1 MKGKKKSRF
10 TKADRVILLVLAAAL
25 VLTVFLSNLP
35 SARQSAGQEDAS
47 HTVTY
52 KDYLGK
58 KIGVLSGT
66 NMEQAALDFFPG
78 SEYVHFNGYP
88 DMNAA
93 LESGMIDAYLGD
105 EPALKSTHAAQPQI
119 DYIKERLTNN
129 SYSFAFRKN
138 DPAEKKLRDQLN
150 AFMKEIRAD
159 GTYDAI
165 DSTWFGNDE
174 DKKVVDMSGLTG
186 ENGTIH
192 VITTSTD
199 EPFSYIKD
207 GKNVGLDIDVTVRFC
222 RAYGYALEIGDVD
235 FQARIPAL
243 ESGQYEFT
251 TSMNVTPEREEAV
264 LFSDPV
270 SEGGIVVA
278 VRASDLNGGAATE
291 KKGFFQGLS
300 ESFVKNFIRE
310 SRWKL
315 ILQGMG
321 TTCFITFFAA
331 LFGTLLA
338 FVICRFRSLDSALAG
353 PVSDFYVRILQGTP
367 MVVVLMMLYYVI
379 LGRTGM
385 PAIWV
390 AVTGFALNVGAY
402 GSEIM
407 RSGIESVDKGQ
418 REAAIA
424 LGFSEREAFYE
435 FIFPQA
441 AVTFLPVYRGE
452 LVSLLKSTSI
462 VGYISILDL
471 TKMSDIIRSRTYEAF
486 FPLIA
491 TALIYFLLAWLITVL
506 MEALLARVDWRSERN
521 RKRRRAGR

>member
-1 MKGKKKSRF
+1 MRPEKRRF
-10 TKADRVILLVLAAAL
+10 TKADRIILIVLAAAL
-25 VLTVFLSNLP
+25 LLAVLL
-35 SARQSAGQEDAS
+35 QSLGVRKKTGQQDPA
-47 HTVTY
+47 HTVTWQ
-52 KDYLGK
+52 DYQGR

-66 NMEQAALDFFPG
+66 NMEEAAKKFFPQ
-78 SEYVHFNGYP
+78 SEYFYYKGYP

-93 LESGMIDAYLGD
+93 LEAGIIDAYLVD
-105 EPALKSTHAAQPQI
+105 EPAIRCTHASQPQI
-119 DYIKERLTNN
+119 DYIKERLTDN

-138 DPAEKKLRDQLN
+138 EPEETKLRDQLN
-150 AFMKEIRAD
+150 EFLKKIRSD
-159 GTYDAI
+159 GTYAKIDAV
-165 DSTWFGNDE
+165 WFGND
-174 DKKVVDMSGLTG
+174 DSVKVVDMSGLTG
-186 ENGTIH
+186 ENGTIR

-199 EPFSYIKD
+199 EPFSYIRD
-207 GKNVGLDIDVTVRFC
+207 GQNVGLDIDVAVRFC

-278 VRASDLNGGAATE
+278 VRSEDLAGEEAVSE
-291 KKGFFQGLS
+291 KKGFFRGLY

-310 SRWKL
+310 NRWKL

-321 TTCFITFFAA
+321 TTCLITFFSA

-338 FVICRFRSLDSALAG
+338 FLVCRFRCLDSSLAG
-353 PVSDFYVRILQGTP
+353 PAADFYVRVMQGTP

-379 LGRTGM
+379 LGRFGV
-385 PAIWV
+385 PAFWV
-390 AVTGFALNVGAY
+390 AVAGFALNVGAY

-435 FIFPQA
+435 FVFPQA
-441 AVTFLPVYRGE
+441 SVTFLPVYRGE

-471 TKMSDIIRSRTYEAF
+471 TKMSDIIRGRTYEAF

-491 TALIYFLLAWLITVL
+491 TALIYFFLAWIISLL
-506 MEALLARVDWRSERN
+506 MQALLNRVDWRSERN
-521 RKRRRAGR
+521 RMRRRKRG